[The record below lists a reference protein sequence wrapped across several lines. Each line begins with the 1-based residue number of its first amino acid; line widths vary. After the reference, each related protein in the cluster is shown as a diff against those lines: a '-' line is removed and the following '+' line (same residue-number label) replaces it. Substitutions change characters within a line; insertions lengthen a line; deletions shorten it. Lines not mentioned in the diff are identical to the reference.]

1 MKVSTSAVV
10 LVGVLAAFAA
20 APAQAQNLTD
30 TDILNFALNLEYLE
44 AEFYSWAVNGAGIP
58 ASLRGGGPASTGGM
72 KANLTQPIAAYA
84 AEIARDE
91 LDHVRFLRTALGAD
105 AVAMPAINIGT
116 AFAAAANAAFNTTL
130 SPAFN
135 PYANDLF
142 FLHGAFIFEDVGV
155 TAYKGAA
162 ALITN
167 KDYLT
172 PAAGILAVEAY
183 HAGIVRSK
191 LFQMYNTTT
200 PYGVNVETIVGNIAA
215 LRAAASNTTGSM
227 ADDQGIVLNGMPNLV
242 PANSTTSI
250 AFSRTPAQVV
260 SIVTLGS
267 MNGTGGFFPEGL
279 SM

>member
-1 MKVSTSAVV
+1 MKVSTSA
-10 LVGVLAAFAA
+10 LSLISVLAAFAA
-20 APAQAQNLTD
+20 VPAQAQNLTD

-44 AEFYSWAVNGAGIP
+44 AEFYSWAVNGAGIS

-84 AEIARDE
+84 AELARDE
-91 LDHVRFLRTALGAD
+91 LDHVRFLRTALGAL

-116 AFAAAANAAFNTTL
+116 AFAAAANAAFNKTL

-167 KDYLT
+167 KNFLT
-172 PAAGILAVEAY
+172 PVAGILAVEAY
-183 HAGIVRSK
+183 HAGSVRSK
-191 LFQMYNTTT
+191 LFKMYNTTT
-200 PYGVNVETIVGNIAA
+200 PYGVNVETIVRNIAV
-215 LRAAASNTTGSM
+215 LRATASNTTE
-227 ADDQGIVLNGMPNLV
+227 QGLVLNGMPNLV
-242 PANSTTSI
+242 PANTATSI

>member
-1 MKVSTSAVV
+1 
-10 LVGVLAAFAA
+10 
-20 APAQAQNLTD
+20 
-30 TDILNFALNLEYLE
+30 
-44 AEFYSWAVNGAGIP
+44 
-58 ASLRGGGPASTGGM
+58 
-72 KANLTQPIAAYA
+72 
-84 AEIARDE
+84 
-91 LDHVRFLRTALGAD
+91 
-105 AVAMPAINIGT
+105 MPAINIGT